1 MRRHTRGVTSPATAT
16 ALLAP
21 LREDPTRA
29 AVLLDVDGTLAP
41 IVRHA
46 DDASV
51 SEATRS
57 LLTALA
63 RKYAVAA
70 CVSGRRATDTRR
82 IVSIGS
88 MAYVGNHGGELLPP
102 GGTGV
107 VVDPELAAW
116 APRVQSFAGRAFTR
130 ERHRMRLRVEDKGPI
145 QAFHWRG
152 APNEEAAQAEIAAI
166 AADAREE
173 GFETHWGRKV
183 LEIRPP
189 VRIDKGMGVRSL
201 LRGMDLDAALYA
213 GDDYTDLDVFR
224 TLGELV
230 EEGRLGT
237 AVRVGVRSDE
247 GPAEIER
254 DADFL
259 VDGTRGVDSL
269 LRSLLE

>member
-116 APRVQSFAGRAFTR
+116 APRVQSFAARAFTR

>member
-1 MRRHTRGVTSPATAT
+1 MTSPATAT

-21 LREDPTRA
+21 LREDPSRA

-46 DDASV
+46 DDANV
-51 SEATRS
+51 SETTRS
-57 LLTALA
+57 LLTSIARRYAL
-63 RKYAVAA
+63 AA

-88 MAYVGNHGGELLPP
+88 MAYIGNHGGELLPP
-102 GGTGV
+102 GGTEM

-116 APRVQSFAGRAFTR
+116 EPRVRRFADSALTR

-152 APNEEAAQAEIAAI
+152 APNEEVAQAEIAGI
-166 AADAREE
+166 AAAARDE

-183 LEIRPP
+183 LEVRPP
-189 VRIDKGMGVRSL
+189 VPLDKGVGVRSL
-201 LRGMDLDAALYA
+201 LRGGDFDAALYA
-213 GDDYTDLDVFR
+213 GDDYTDLDAFR

-230 EEGRLGT
+230 EEGRLGA

-259 VDGTRGVDSL
+259 VDGTRGVESL
-269 LRSLLE
+269 LRALLE